1 MIGYPDDTKGWLF
14 VRKNGKLEATS
25 HARFDTR
32 NYMEQALALGQENP
46 VDQGFEETT
55 GTLGLPLGGSD
66 SEIRTQIKRYED
78 DIIDLN
84 IPGEG
89 WTQRKPRRLRQNRN
103 VEPATTSSEPMKPND
118 TELESDTEN
127 DTENDTVHVETNNG
141 LNDLGSSTRGK
152 VKIMTELEAEG
163 AILNARELGYSLRW
177 NQNHVKRGKS

>member
-66 SEIRTQIKRYED
+66 SEIRAQIKRYED

-103 VEPATTSSEPMKPND
+103 VEPTTTSSDPMK
-118 TELESDTEN
+118 
-127 DTENDTVHVETNNG
+127 
-141 LNDLGSSTRGK
+141 LND
-152 VKIMTELEAEG
+152 A
-163 AILNARELGYSLRW
+163 
-177 NQNHVKRGKS
+177 